1 MNRHYLD
8 SDNKKVQLK
17 KYINGLWVNQTDD
30 PEYQYN
36 FYRMDNSGNLIDK
49 DSPYASG
56 KAIYVEGNIITDN
69 KIVFEVEVDLPDVD
83 INPTD
88 KSEIFAYIDKK
99 FEDLDMIATEDEAMG
114 YLNLR

>member
-1 MNRHYLD
+1 M
-8 SDNKKVQLK
+8 
-17 KYINGLWVNQTDD
+17 
-30 PEYQYN
+30 
-36 FYRMDNSGNLIDK
+36 
-49 DSPYASG
+49 
-56 KAIYVEGNIITDN
+56 
-69 KIVFEVEVDLPDVD
+69 FEVEVNLPDVD